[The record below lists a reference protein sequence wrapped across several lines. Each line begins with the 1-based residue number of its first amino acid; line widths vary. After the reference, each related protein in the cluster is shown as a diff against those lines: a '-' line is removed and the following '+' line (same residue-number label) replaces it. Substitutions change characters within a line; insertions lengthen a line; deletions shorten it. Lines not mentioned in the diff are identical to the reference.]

1 MRVNSQKLQ
10 HGLRLLMGAAAV
22 YALLLQ
28 ITLAALAGAPAGLDI
43 ASTLCVTDHNGVQQ
57 QQDQPGKAL
66 GHECIC
72 AGLCHAGFVAPP
84 AQALRSARLALSL
97 AYDQRQDE
105 LVTPRNTRGFSARDP
120 PLSV

>member
-66 GHECIC
+66 GHDCIC
-72 AGLCHAGFVAPP
+72 AGLCHTGFIAPP
-84 AQALRSARLALSL
+84 SQAMRMARASLPLVYSSITQNDFAPQAQRA
-97 AYDQRQDE
+97 
-105 LVTPRNTRGFSARDP
+105 FSARGP
-120 PLSV
+120 PLFV